1 MPERTIAFAHT
12 VVLVLAALL
21 PALLL
26 AVSELTVPISHGSA
40 VVWIT
45 EDDGSS
51 DSERVAASI
60 EEMAREQGTTVGFAV
75 SDVHEPDSLWHLYLA
90 VGEPDSQY
98 ATWLED
104 GYPSFGR
111 TVEVRTHPMAE
122 LGEHGPRGY
131 YIVLG
136 PSEDEAALVAALA
149 DHGLG
154 QVTGSRE
161 ARLSDLL
168 FDGPLFHVSVVGGLV
183 VLTASG
189 AGVLLGSRGYAV
201 QRLQGRSYG
210 EIFWRDLRRIVR
222 LWGMI
227 LPGVAALTLIF
238 LGLYNGWNQLDHFA
252 TVAAVI
258 LGVFTAIALTT
269 HALVLAIVH
278 TTAIP
283 PALKGWIPARTTLVG
298 AYLVRGLALFLVLGV
313 LSSVVHLTQTTR
325 RQQAALE
332 IFEDVGDTS
341 AITLSG
347 STGTQESEVIEEH
360 LGPWLREAD
369 EHGDL
374 ILAEQQRSEAVLPH
388 GTELLD
394 LHVLVV
400 NDTYLTEHEVLN
412 PEGMP
417 HTVSEDG
424 TFRVLLPQKYA
435 HLEKEILQGLSEWLL
450 MYTEKTQAE
459 YDIEVLPNA
468 NEQSL
473 FTYGSRLP
481 GQTPSQAFL
490 HDPVVIAVPD
500 GTVLTDQAY
509 VDFMTHGA
517 IVFPDPDVVDR
528 ARSDP
533 RTAEYVNTVPPI
545 RDKAIAEHAEQITM
559 LRVESINLFASAMV
573 LLLTGV
579 AACVIHVR
587 TRGQAVFVRHISGW
601 TFPAIHR
608 RFLLLEVAVALG
620 FTSWATWDTL
630 LTLKAMKD
638 PAMHVPPS
646 LVPTTGAEPF
656 HAITITV
663 AGLALTLGAL
673 VVFHRSTVREEAAR
687 D

>member
-12 VVLVLAALL
+12 VVLVLAAFL

-51 DSERVAASI
+51 DSEQVAASI

-75 SDVHEPDSLWHLYLA
+75 SDVYEPDSLWHLYLA
-90 VGEPDSQY
+90 VGDPDSQY

-154 QVTGSRE
+154 QATGSRE

-183 VLTASG
+183 VLTAAG

-227 LPGVAALTLIF
+227 LPVVAALTLIF

-278 TTAIP
+278 TTAIL
-283 PALKGWIPARTTLVG
+283 PALQGRIPVRTTLVG
-298 AYLVRGLALFLVLGV
+298 AYLVRGLALFLVLSV
-313 LSSVVHLTQTTR
+313 LVSVVHLTQTTQ

-332 IFEDVGDTS
+332 VFEDVGDTS

-347 STGTQESEVIEEH
+347 STGEESEVVEEH

-374 ILAEQQRSEAVLPH
+374 ILAEQEHSEAVLPH
-388 GTELLD
+388 GTALLD

-400 NDTYLTEHEVLN
+400 NHTYLTEREVLN
-412 PEGMP
+412 PEGTP

-424 TFRVLLPQKYA
+424 TVRVLLPQKYA

-450 MYTEKTQAE
+450 LYTEKTQAE
-459 YDIEVLPNA
+459 YDIEVLPSA

-473 FTYGSRLP
+473 FTYGSRPP
-481 GQTPSQAFL
+481 GQLRSQAFL

-509 VDFMTHGA
+509 VNFMTRGA

-545 RDKAIAEHAEQITM
+545 RDKAIAEHAEQLTQ
-559 LRVESINLFASAMV
+559 LRIESINLFASAMV

-579 AACVIHVR
+579 AACVVHAR
-587 TRGQAVFVRHISGW
+587 TRAQAIFVRHISGW

-620 FTSWATWDTL
+620 FTTWATWDTL
-630 LTLKAMKD
+630 LTLEAMKD

-673 VVFHRSTVREEAAR
+673 VIFHRSTVREGAAR